1 MSGNGFADSRVVEVL
16 LIEDNPVD
24 ARVFREIF
32 DQASG
37 AFRVSLAQ
45 SLADAINAL
54 RSKTFGVAVVDL
66 NLPDSRGL
74 ETLKAIRQVSDVP
87 MIVFTGISDE
97 AVAIEALRLGAQD
110 YLKKSELDARVVPRA
125 LRYAMERHRMQ
136 AQLEQSQ
143 RVARLGNLAG
153 ALAHNF
159 NNVLMGI
166 QPHAEL
172 IKRAGKDNPKITTS
186 IEQIEASLKRGKS
199 LTSEILR
206 FTRPTPPRIAPL
218 RVSELLESLQR
229 EFPAVG
235 IEQSAEDLTVA
246 ADREQL
252 GRALGNLIRN
262 GLEAKPSVGTVTVSA
277 RRVDSA
283 IVFQIVD
290 TGGGIPTE
298 ARDRIFEPLFTTKR
312 QATGLGLSVVQ
323 QIVDAHGGTIAIET
337 VVGEGT
343 TVRVTIPAA

>member
-1 MSGNGFADSRVVEVL
+1 MSSNGFADSRVVEVL

-37 AFRVSLAQ
+37 TFSVSTVQ
-45 SLADAINAL
+45 SLADAIKAL
-54 RSKTFGVAVVDL
+54 RSKAFGVAVVDL

-74 ETLKAIRQVSDVP
+74 ETLKAIRQVSDLP
-87 MIVFTGISDE
+87 MIVFTGIADE

-110 YLKKSELDARVVPRA
+110 YLKKSELDARIVPRA
-125 LRYAMERHRMQ
+125 LRYAMERHHMQ

-172 IKRAGKDNPKITTS
+172 VKRAGKDNPKITTS
-186 IEQIEASLKRGKS
+186 IEQIEASLKRGKNI
-199 LTSEILR
+199 TSEILR
-206 FTRPTPPRIAPL
+206 FTRPTPLRIVPVP
-218 RVSELLESLQR
+218 VSELLESLQR
-229 EFPAVG
+229 EFPAVSV
-235 IEQSAEDLTVA
+235 EQPAEDVTVA

-262 GLEAKPSVGTVTVSA
+262 GLEARSGGTVKVSA
-277 RRVDSA
+277 RRADSA
-283 IVFQIVD
+283 IEFQVVD

-298 ARDRIFEPLFTTKR
+298 ARDRIFDPLFTTKR
-312 QATGLGLSVVQ
+312 NAIGLGLSVVQ

-343 TVRVTIPAA
+343 TVRVKIPAA

>member
-32 DQASG
+32 DRSSG
-37 AFRVSLAQ
+37 TFSVSSVP

-54 RSKTFGVAVVDL
+54 RLKTFAVAVVDL

-87 MIVFTGISDE
+87 MIVLTGISDE

-110 YLKKSELDARVVPRA
+110 YLMKSELDARIVPRA

-172 IKRAGKDNPKITTS
+172 VKRAGKDNPKITAS
-186 IEQIEASLKRGKS
+186 IEQIEAALKRGKNI
-199 LTSEILR
+199 TSEILR
-206 FTRPTPPRIAPL
+206 FTRPTPPRIGPVPV
-218 RVSELLESLQR
+218 RELLESLQR
-229 EFPAVG
+229 EFPAVSM
-235 IEQSAEDLTVA
+235 EQPEEDLTVA

-252 GRALGNLIRN
+252 GRAVGNLIRN
-262 GLEAKPSVGTVTVSA
+262 GLEAKPGGGTVKVSA
-277 RRVDSA
+277 RRADSA
-283 IVFQIVD
+283 IEFQIVD
-290 TGGGIPTE
+290 TGGGIPIE
-298 ARDRIFEPLFTTKR
+298 ARDRIFDPLFTTKR

-323 QIVDAHGGTIAIET
+323 QIVDAHRGSITIET
-337 VVGEGT
+337 AGGVGT
-343 TVRVTIPAA
+343 TVRVTIPAP

>member
-1 MSGNGFADSRVVEVL
+1 LSGNDFAETRVVEVL

-32 DQASG
+32 DRTPGTFS
-37 AFRVSLAQ
+37 VSLVS
-45 SLADAINAL
+45 SLADAISAL
-54 RSKTFGVAVVDL
+54 RSNTFGVAVIDL
-66 NLPDSRGL
+66 NLPDSKGL
-74 ETLKAIRQVSDVP
+74 DTLKSIRQVSDVP
-87 MIVFTGISDE
+87 TIVLTGISDE

-110 YLKKSELDARVVPRA
+110 YLMKSELDARVVPRA

-172 IKRAGKDNPKITTS
+172 VKRAAKDNPKITAS

-199 LTSEILR
+199 ITSEILR
-206 FTRPTPPRIAPL
+206 FTRPTPPRIAPV
-218 RVSELLESLQR
+218 RVSELFESLQR
-229 EFPAVG
+229 EFPAVSM
-235 IEQSAEDLTVA
+235 EQASGDLTVA

-252 GRALGNLIRN
+252 GRALANLIRN
-262 GLEAKPSVGTVTVSA
+262 GLEAKPDSTVKVSA
-277 RRVDSA
+277 RRGDSA
-283 IVFQIVD
+283 IEFQIVD

-298 ARDRIFEPLFTTKR
+298 ARDRIFDPLFTTKR

-323 QIVDAHGGTIAIET
+323 QIVDAHRGSIT
-337 VVGEGT
+337 VESASGVGT
-343 TVRVTIPAA
+343 TFRVTIPSA

>member
-32 DQASG
+32 DRASG
-37 AFRVSLAQ
+37 TFSLSSAE
-45 SLADAINAL
+45 SLADAISAL

-87 MIVFTGISDE
+87 MIVLTGISED
-97 AVAIEALRLGAQD
+97 VAIEALRLGAQD
-110 YLKKSELDARVVPRA
+110 YLMKSELDARVVPRA

-172 IKRAGKDNPKITTS
+172 VKRAGKDNPKITTS
-186 IEQIEASLKRGKS
+186 IEQIEASLKRGKNI
-199 LTSEILR
+199 TSEILR
-206 FTRPTPPRIAPL
+206 FTRPTPPRIVPL
-218 RVSELLESLQR
+218 RVSELIESLQR
-229 EFPAVG
+229 EFPAVSM
-235 IEQSAEDLTVA
+235 EQPAQDLTVA

-252 GRALGNLIRN
+252 GRALENLIRN
-262 GLEAKPSVGTVTVSA
+262 GLEAKPNGGTVNVSA
-277 RRVDSA
+277 RRADSA
-283 IVFQIVD
+283 IEFQIVD
-290 TGGGIPTE
+290 TGAGIPTE
-298 ARDRIFEPLFTTKR
+298 ARDRIFDPLFTTKR
-312 QATGLGLSVVQ
+312 HAIGLGLSVVQ
-323 QIVDAHGGTIAIET
+323 QIVDVHRGTIAIET
-337 VVGEGT
+337 VLGEGT
-343 TVRVTIPAA
+343 TVRVTIPAV